1 MANEFAP
8 SVAHIRVYAELN
20 DLVAPERRGHTFD
33 HAFRGT
39 PSIKD
44 VVESLG
50 IPHTEVDLIL
60 VDGEPV
66 DFAWRLQDGAR
77 VSLYPVFES
86 LDITSPAR
94 LRPEPLRAIRFVADV
109 HLGRLVRHLRML
121 GFDTSWSP
129 DAADEELA
137 RVSIEERRVL
147 LTRDRGLLKRRAVTH
162 GCLVHAFNPWDQLVE
177 IVRRLDLV
185 RAFRP
190 FTRCLRCNG
199 LLILVA
205 KETVLDGL
213 PPSVRERHDEFRR
226 CASCA
231 RVYWAGTHHARM
243 QRLVER
249 LTAELGEPQPS

>member
-1 MANEFAP
+1 MANGSAP

-20 DLVAPERRGHTFD
+20 DLVAPERRGRTFD

-60 VDGEPV
+60 ADGEPV
-66 DFAWRLQDGAR
+66 DFTWRLHDGAR

-86 LDITSPAR
+86 LDIAPLAR
-94 LRPEPLRAIRFVADV
+94 LRPEPLRALRFVADV

-121 GFDTSWSP
+121 GFDTTWSP
-129 DAADEELA
+129 EAADEELA
-137 RVSIEERRVL
+137 RVSVDERRVL

-162 GCLVHAFNPWDQLVE
+162 GCLVRASDPWDQLVE
-177 IVRRLDLV
+177 VVRRLDLV
-185 RAFRP
+185 RAFCP

-199 LLILVA
+199 LLMSAA
-205 KETVLDGL
+205 KDEVLDRL
-213 PPSVRERHDEFRR
+213 PPSVRERHEDFRR

-231 RVYWAGTHHARM
+231 RVYWAGSHHARM
-243 QRLVER
+243 RRLVEA
-249 LTAELGEPQPS
+249 LTAEVTEPRPG